1 MLQLL
6 FSFGNL
12 IPNALNVLLNLGYP
26 LRTFVLDDLLHS
38 SLLCFHHISYIL
50 LCDSFVLDLLE
61 QSVDL
66 SVLGLNFGLRFCDLL
81 SINGLFSNDLLLNV
95 LQFFLANI
103 KPFFFHFFLHQFHPP
118 HEIPPQFILYSYRL
132 TIRQKQWGLGGL
144 PLLLIQIF
152 LQTALQTSHY
162 GILLGHLLKNF
173 VDLHTPQHTLTRTLF
188 TRLRIPFWSLLP
200 QVYLMRKVFMQYNL
214 INDSDETH
222 QYSWYEVSRFRRFGW
237 ICPPNSRR

>member
-6 FSFGNL
+6 FSLGNL
-12 IPNALNVLLNLGYP
+12 NPNALNVLLNLGYP

-103 KPFFFHFFLHQFHPP
+103 KPFFYRSFSKFLCFLLC
-118 HEIPPQFILYSYRL
+118 FYYFSVSSSYL
-132 TIRQKQWGLGGL
+132 FCFCM
-144 PLLLIQIF
+144 LLC
-152 LQTALQTSHY
+152 Y
-162 GILLGHLLKNF
+162 
-173 VDLHTPQHTLTRTLF
+173 
-188 TRLRIPFWSLLP
+188 
-200 QVYLMRKVFMQYNL
+200 
-214 INDSDETH
+214 
-222 QYSWYEVSRFRRFGW
+222 
-237 ICPPNSRR
+237 

>member
-38 SLLCFHHISYIL
+38 SFLCFHHISYIF

-118 HEIPPQFILYSYRL
+118 HEIPPQFIFYSYRL
-132 TIRQKQWGLGGL
+132 TVRQKQ
-144 PLLLIQIF
+144 
-152 LQTALQTSHY
+152 
-162 GILLGHLLKNF
+162 
-173 VDLHTPQHTLTRTLF
+173 
-188 TRLRIPFWSLLP
+188 
-200 QVYLMRKVFMQYNL
+200 
-214 INDSDETH
+214 
-222 QYSWYEVSRFRRFGW
+222 
-237 ICPPNSRR
+237 